1 MTAPDAATVQ
11 SLRNVLDAYI
21 EAYGGGESL
30 SAIRAIAGSI
40 LSVQARAKAISLK
53 GLEIEAWVDAIVTDF
68 ELGHLAEKRVDKAAH
83 AIALQVK
90 SWSEKLE
97 LKTSATLDAYIQT
110 YTPDLNTTKPPQI
123 PTTVATI
130 LPIVA
135 DTAISSDEAKRIIH
149 LISRQ
154 FDWHS
159 AVDRVVD
166 AKWIFLA
173 GKVRKALQNRDIE
186 ATVQDV
192 VQAYVSKFKPVLV
205 EMGEGLAEQALTALL
220 NSQTELDLD
229 IDLDPE
235 SQRLV
240 IQQVSFKMRLIEAS
254 PAPSKTALEIAQQIR
269 SAVTRHR
276 EKQGLDNISLLPPV
290 TQVEGDTASSSI
302 GGDISIGIEIHPG
315 SESQNKPS

>member
-1 MTAPDAATVQ
+1 
-11 SLRNVLDAYI
+11 
-21 EAYGGGESL
+21 
-30 SAIRAIAGSI
+30 
-40 LSVQARAKAISLK
+40 
-53 GLEIEAWVDAIVTDF
+53 EIESWVDAIVTGF
-68 ELGHLAEKRVDKAAH
+68 ELGHLAEKGVDTAAQ

-90 SWSEKLE
+90 SWREKLE

-110 YTPDLNTTKPPQI
+110 YTPNLNTTKPPHL

-135 DTAISSDEAKRIIH
+135 DTAISGDEAKRIIH

-154 FDWHS
+154 FDWQS

-315 SESQNKPS
+315 SESQNEPS